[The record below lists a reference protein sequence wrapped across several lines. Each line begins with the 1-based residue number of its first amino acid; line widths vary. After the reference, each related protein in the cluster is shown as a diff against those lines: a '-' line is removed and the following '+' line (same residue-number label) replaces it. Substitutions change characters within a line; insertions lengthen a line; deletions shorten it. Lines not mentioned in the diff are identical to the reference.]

1 MPESI
6 PAGYEVLQEL
16 DELDSLLI
24 IDLGGTTLDISQV
37 MGKLSG
43 ISKIYGDSSLGVSLV
58 TSAVKDALSL
68 ARTKDVYKR
77 QGNGRRASVA
87 RFPSGRRQP
96 ARGVRAG

>member
-24 IDLGGTTLDISQV
+24 IDLGGTTLDISQI

-43 ISKIYGDSSLGVSLV
+43 SVKYTETHLLV
-58 TSAVKDALSL
+58 YLWSHL
-68 ARTKDVYKR
+68 
-77 QGNGRRASVA
+77 Q
-87 RFPSGRRQP
+87 
-96 ARGVRAG
+96 